1 MAAERPGASSEDPI
15 PVRTAARLVRQWID
29 RLGVVWVEGQVSQIR
44 SRQSTV
50 WITLRDPDTDLSIP
64 LMASAG
70 TARSAGLAEGQ
81 RVVAQLKVNYF
92 DRNGSLTW
100 RASAF
105 RAVGVGALM
114 QQLEQLKQTLAKEG
128 LFREEHKRPL
138 PMVPV
143 RIGLICG
150 TNSAA
155 QRDVE
160 VNARHQ
166 WPTARFEVR
175 EVTVQGAAAVAS
187 VVTALVD
194 LDGHPEVD
202 VIVIT
207 RGGGSFEDLLPFS
220 NETLIRAV
228 FDARTPVVSAIGH
241 EEDSPLLDLVADI
254 RASTPTAAGKLVVPD
269 LLAETGYVADS
280 LSRIRTLAVDRLARE
295 RLIVGNLVARPVMT
309 GPTRLLAEQAHRIRD
324 QRTRLRRLTVAA
336 ARRERRALDD
346 LVARPALRLPG
357 TLLAGRRR
365 DRDDLRSRLR
375 RAISSDLTRH
385 RQGWLSDRGRLT
397 ALSPQATLDRG
408 YAIVRDTEGSVV
420 RAADEVS
427 PGAEFEVR
435 VARGSFRV
443 TAARAD
449 SRPAPVAVPEEET

>member
-1 MAAERPGASSEDPI
+1 MTSDRPGATSDAPI

-29 RLGVVWVEGQVSQIR
+29 RLGVVWVEGQVSQLR
-44 SRQSTV
+44 PRQSTV
-50 WITLRDPDTDLSIP
+50 WLTLRDPDTDLSIP

-70 TARSAGLAEGQ
+70 AVRSAGVAEGQ
-81 RVVAQLKVNYF
+81 RVVAQLKVNYY

-114 QQLEQLKQTLAKEG
+114 QQLEMLKRTLADEG
-128 LFREEHKRPL
+128 LFRDEHKRSL
-138 PMVPV
+138 PVVPV

-166 WPTARFEVR
+166 WPTARFEIR
-175 EVTVQGAAAVAS
+175 QVTVQGTAAVGA
-187 VVTALVD
+187 VVGALVD

-228 FDARTPVVSAIGH
+228 HATRTPVVSAIGH
-241 EEDSPLLDLVADI
+241 EEDSPLLDLVADV

-269 LLAETGYVADS
+269 LMAETDLVTES
-280 LSRIRTLAVDRLARE
+280 LARIRTLAADRVARE
-295 RLIVGNLVARPVMT
+295 RLVIGNLVGRPVMT
-309 GPTRLLAEQAHRIRD
+309 GPGRLIEEQFRRVRD
-324 QRTRLRRLTVAA
+324 HRTRLRRMTMAA
-336 ARRERRALDD
+336 VRRERRTLDD
-346 LVARPALRLPG
+346 LRSRPTLRLPG
-357 TLLAGRRR
+357 SLLSLRRR

-375 RAISSDLTRH
+375 RAVATAVVHDRETWR
-385 RQGWLSDRGRLT
+385 SDRGRLA

-408 YAIVRDTEGSVV
+408 YAIVRGPAGAVV
-420 RAADEVS
+420 RVADEVR
-427 PGAEFEVR
+427 PGAVLDVR
-435 VARGSFRV
+435 VAQGSFTV
-443 TAARAD
+443 AALD
-449 SRPAPVAVPEEET
+449 PTTSPLDTAVPEEET